1 MFKQCILFFE
11 FLAVNSIMKV
21 FGAIFILG
29 KLHWKLNVFF
39 YQRTPSGCST
49 SIPRPLS
56 VAPIAAAAA
65 RMRTPRGARMCR
77 KRRWTISRWI
87 W

>member
-29 KLHWKLNVFF
+29 KLHWKINVFF
-39 YQRTPSGCST
+39 TNG
-49 SIPRPLS
+49 IFHNILL
-56 VAPIAAAAA
+56 
-65 RMRTPRGARMCR
+65 
-77 KRRWTISRWI
+77 
-87 W
+87 

>member
-39 YQRTPSGCST
+39 YQRNFSQYFTLKLNSY
-49 SIPRPLS
+49 
-56 VAPIAAAAA
+56 
-65 RMRTPRGARMCR
+65 RT
-77 KRRWTISRWI
+77 
-87 W
+87 